1 MSSEKLPAT
10 EHTAGVGFAPPP
22 AAGAREYMRKAR
34 CYTPGKMTPT
44 TITTDPATLTAAG
57 PAAPTTG
64 FDISGLSGDYT
75 LEITVQS
82 LTSVSGTP
90 KARIVLEDTVNAFTA
105 SIPVT
110 EFNVQGP
117 ITTPETHL
125 VRSYEAPSLR
135 LGTASAKLRLNVV
148 ALEGTTPSI
157 TVHGAIWQ

>member
-1 MSSEKLPAT
+1 MVCVGWRDTNVRRGRGAT
-10 EHTAGVGFAPPP
+10 QS
-22 AAGAREYMRKAR
+22 R
-34 CYTPGKMTPT
+34 CYTPGKMTPIS
-44 TITTDPATLTAAG
+44 ITTDPQTLSAAG

-82 LTSVSGTP
+82 LTSASGTP
-90 KARIVLEDTVNAFTA
+90 KARIILEDTVNAFTA
-105 SIPVT
+105 AVPVT

-148 ALEGTTPSI
+148 TLEGTSPSV